1 MPFHL
6 VLHHLERTCWVVVVM
21 VVVVV
26 VVVAGGQVRRSMNVA
41 DRANDD
47 TDTDTDIVQ
56 IVVVLVVVVETR
68 GFVHHQERGD
78 PRRRQWCCRCDFYD
92 FDYDSD
98 CF

>member
-6 VLHHLERTCWVVVVM
+6 VLHHLEKTCWVVVM

-26 VVVAGGQVRRSMNVA
+26 AEGQMGRSMNVA

-47 TDTDTDIVQ
+47 IDMDIVQ
-56 IVVVLVVVVETR
+56 IVVVVVVETR

-78 PRRRQWCCRCDFYD
+78 PRRRQWCGRCDSYD
-92 FDYDSD
+92 YDYDSD
-98 CF
+98 FDCF